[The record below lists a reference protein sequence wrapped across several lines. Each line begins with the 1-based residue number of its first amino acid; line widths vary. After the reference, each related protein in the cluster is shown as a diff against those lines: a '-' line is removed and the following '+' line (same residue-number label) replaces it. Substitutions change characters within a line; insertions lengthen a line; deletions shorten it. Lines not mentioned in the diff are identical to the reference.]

1 MLKPHLKRLAL
12 VAGTLLAAI
21 PAFAADKDTQLLDL
35 LVKKGI
41 VTGQEADDLK
51 GELAKEAKAAADK
64 KSNELRIS
72 GDLRVRYEFRSGQ
85 NLAGDNIDRN
95 RFRYRLRPSF
105 TGNLGS
111 QWFYGFRLEGGSGAR
126 SSNGTMADDGGPWAK
141 GNDGLYIG
149 QVYLGY
155 KATKELTLIAGRMPN
170 PFVTTSLVWDGDINP
185 EGLAEKFS
193 RKVGDLTYFANFG
206 QFLYDSGNA
215 QNNLAPA
222 ASKNDQYMLG
232 WQGGI
237 TTKLDK
243 NNTLTVAP
251 AIYNYVNNNRQA
263 KTFVGSFTASNQT
276 AINNLFVLDVPV
288 TLTTTLPNAAPF
300 SVFGDFA
307 YNFDGKDRAAK
318 YGRADLD
325 SEVWAWQLG
334 AQYGKAK
341 KQGEWDAK
349 LFYQQTGLFALDT
362 NLVDSDL
369 FDSRTNVEGLVF
381 GANYQLS
388 DAVVFSLTYANG
400 KTKDKSAIS
409 AGSGDLSLPTM
420 KSFNLLQ
427 LDIVAKF

>member
-1 MLKPHLKRLAL
+1 MLKPHIQRLAL
-12 VAGTLLAAI
+12 VACAMLAAV

-51 GELAKEAKAAADK
+51 GELAKEAKAASDK

-141 GNDGLYIG
+141 GNDGLFIG

-170 PFVTTSLVWDGDINP
+170 PFVTTSLMWDGDINP
-185 EGLAEKFS
+185 EGFAEKFS
-193 RKVGDLTYFANFG
+193 RTEGKVTYFANLG
-206 QFLYDSGNA
+206 QFLYDSGNP
-215 QNNLAPA
+215 QNGIAPA

-232 WQGGI
+232 WQGGV
-237 TTKLDK
+237 TVKLDK
-243 NNTLTVAP
+243 SNTLQVAP
-251 AIYNYVNNNRQA
+251 AFYNYVNNNNQA
-263 KTFVGSFTASNQT
+263 KTFAGSFSPSNQT

-288 TLTTTLPNAAPF
+288 TFTTTLANAAPL

-307 YNFDGKDRAAK
+307 YNFDGKDRARK

-341 KQGEWDAK
+341 KQGEWDVKA
-349 LFYQQTGLFALDT
+349 FYQQTGLFALDV

-369 FDSRTNVEGLVF
+369 FDSRVNAEGFVF

-388 DAVVFSLTYANG
+388 DSVVFSLTYANG

-427 LDIVAKF
+427 LDVVAKF